1 MKRTI
6 IVKWR
11 KRITASVLSAALVTA
26 SVLMI
31 PGIAKAEEATSPEV
45 HYTPVSE
52 MNTKF
57 EDWKAD
63 NTAVPTETGFLFGG
77 WYKDN
82 GEGKKEALT
91 NAQAMSSTEGV
102 YAKFVPDYVLSVKA
116 QTDSGATSATDNV
129 AANLR
134 ILTSLDSLDYQCVGV
149 KVLLNNKNDTGTN
162 ESQKVY
168 TGLAFKNGAGETV
181 TADASQIFGAE
192 SKYFGAWKLTDIEDK
207 NDSKIIYVRP
217 YWVTMDGTTVYGL
230 AKYLHVEDSY
240 NDYITIPIN
249 LMSGEKT
256 AAGIATIQY
265 DSNEMTFKDVQN
277 GHVANAEMECD
288 GSTAGV
294 VKIVG
299 NETTVNKYAKEGESL
314 FASVR
319 FQLNNPES
327 LYSVNDNVMTRANGF
342 LKFTILAS
350 DFSDWDENPVD
361 AGAWNIQY

>member
-31 PGIAKAEEATSPEV
+31 PGIAKAEETTPPKV
-45 HYTPVSE
+45 HYTSGLDTE
-52 MNTKF
+52 FKA
-57 EDWKAD
+57 WQAD
-63 NTAVPTETGFLFGG
+63 NTAVPTENGFLFGG

-181 TADASQIFGAE
+181 TADASQIFGA
-192 SKYFGAWKLTDIEDK
+192 
-207 NDSKIIYVRP
+207 
-217 YWVTMDGTTVYGL
+217 
-230 AKYLHVEDSY
+230 
-240 NDYITIPIN
+240 
-249 LMSGEKT
+249 
-256 AAGIATIQY
+256 
-265 DSNEMTFKDVQN
+265 
-277 GHVANAEMECD
+277 
-288 GSTAGV
+288 
-294 VKIVG
+294 
-299 NETTVNKYAKEGESL
+299 
-314 FASVR
+314 
-319 FQLNNPES
+319 
-327 LYSVNDNVMTRANGF
+327 
-342 LKFTILAS
+342 
-350 DFSDWDENPVD
+350 
-361 AGAWNIQY
+361 